1 VRVIAGTLK
10 GHKLDAPRGLDTR
23 PTAARVREA
32 LFSMLGDV
40 QGDNVLDLY
49 AGSGALGI
57 EALSRGARAATFVES
72 SRAALTCLRAN
83 LGGLDLEQ
91 RGRVVPLRAERCASA
106 LAASGPFDLVFCD
119 PPWGEV
125 EEALSVLVHLSKGEI
140 LTRTARVFLEHAA
153 RDPLPPLNDGPLA
166 ISGSR
171 SWGDTAVTSLIL
183 VKKPTSS

>member
-10 GHKLDAPRGLDTR
+10 GHKLDAPRGMDTR

-40 QGDNVLDLY
+40 SGDSVLDLY

-57 EALSRGARAATFVES
+57 EALSRGARTATFVES

-83 LGGLDLEQ
+83 LRALGLEARSHVL
-91 RGRVVPLRAERCASA
+91 PLKAERCVNA

-125 EEALSVLVHLSKGEI
+125 AQALGVLLRLGEGDFLSG
-140 LTRTARVFLEHAA
+140 TARVLLEHAA
-153 RDPLPPLNDGPLA
+153 RDPLEPLNDGPLA
-166 ISGSR
+166 LSGSR
-171 SWGDTAVTSLIL
+171 RWGDTAVATLIP
-183 VKKPTSS
+183 VKIGPRS

>member
-10 GHKLDAPRGLDTR
+10 GHKLDAPRGMETR

-32 LFSMLGDV
+32 LFSVLGDV
-40 QGDNVLDLY
+40 SDDNVLDLY

-72 SRAALTCLRAN
+72 SRPALACLRAN
-83 LGGLDLEQ
+83 LSALGLEEQ
-91 RGRVVPLRAERCASA
+91 SHVLPLRVERSVTA
-106 LAASGPFDLVFCD
+106 LTASGPFDLVFCD

-125 EEALSVLVHLSKGEI
+125 EKALLLLTRLSQGEI
-140 LTRTARVFLEHAA
+140 LTPAARVFLEHAA

-166 ISGSR
+166 LSSTR
-171 SWGDTAVTSLIL
+171 RWGDTAVASLIL
-183 VKKPTSS
+183 VKKPVSS